1 MEKEEAEGAKEW
13 PKNDGIDSGRTE
25 VEFAREKLEEARFDV
40 TVEAKDCMVTVVR
53 N

>member
-13 PKNDGIDSGRTE
+13 PINDDIDSERTE
-25 VEFAREKLEEARFDV
+25 VEFEREEARVEV